1 MFANNHDLMLMGTTT
16 YMNGKLGVS
25 INSKMDT
32 LITKTDVSLNTKW
45 IVSVDI
51 NNTKDMYINAISN
64 ENKTFWMILNSNL
77 NSCLFT
83 LNYSNGEFIASKW
96 YKNTITELSSLN
108 ASNLNQINMIGLS
121 DDNLVIFFPST
132 QNWSKLMFCR

>member
-64 ENKTFWMILNSNL
+64 ENKTF
-77 NSCLFT
+77 
-83 LNYSNGEFIASKW
+83 
-96 YKNTITELSSLN
+96 
-108 ASNLNQINMIGLS
+108 
-121 DDNLVIFFPST
+121 
-132 QNWSKLMFCR
+132 